1 MRAIPVL
8 LLISIAG
15 AGCVVRTVVLP
26 PLQNLALR
34 GFVAHAD
41 REWPGTPQQQ
51 AQTVDTL
58 DWLAAAIQSLA
69 DTRRLAV
76 TDLPQR
82 IQELRALIK
91 EFAAGD
97 SGNVEQAR
105 MLQRAFA
112 AGASLIDDLTAAAGL
127 MEGGARVSAVRRAA
141 DAIDVTRV
149 PRGQPERIEG
159 YFQRASEALQRI
171 DRGPGPSSAMSP
183 ASSSVSSSSR

>member
-1 MRAIPVL
+1 MRAISVL
-8 LLISIAG
+8 LLTVIAG
-15 AGCVVRTVVLP
+15 AGCVRTVVLP

-58 DWLAAAIQSLA
+58 EWLASAIQSLA
-69 DTRRLAV
+69 DTRRLGV
-76 TDLPQR
+76 TDLPRR
-82 IQELRALIK
+82 IQELRGLIK

-97 SGNVEQAR
+97 PANVEQAR

-127 MEGGARVSAVRRAA
+127 MEGGARLSAVQQAA
-141 DAIDVTRV
+141 EAIDVTRV
-149 PRGQPERIEG
+149 PRAQAERIER

-171 DRGPGPSSAMSP
+171 DRGA
-183 ASSSVSSSSR
+183 